1 MLRARAEMPGDK
13 DDCVACPCRLQTRWG
28 RDGGR
33 SGATAPPIP
42 PPRQHD
48 GSALTGISPS
58 VRTRDNPPR
67 CASAS
72 PFWYFLLE
80 SHGICLDGKKHVSL
94 VVFGFR
100 FQVFSKEKCK
110 ACSFVN
116 SKAYAFVHFT
126 FSARSKTNSKIEA
139 HKITA
144 LARWGLAVTSV
155 TNGNGIYGKLC
166 RRGSVSGILPTKVA
180 TLQIRA
186 RPSN

>member
-33 SGATAPPIP
+33 SGARAPPIP

-110 ACSFVN
+110 ACSFV
-116 SKAYAFVHFT
+116 KQYFLFILIFGAFKNEFKNRGAQNYG
-126 FSARSKTNSKIEA
+126 FSSLGARSDQCHEWEWDIWETVPAWLGQRYIA
-139 HKITA
+139 
-144 LARWGLAVTSV
+144 
-155 TNGNGIYGKLC
+155 Y
-166 RRGSVSGILPTKVA
+166 
-180 TLQIRA
+180 
-186 RPSN
+186 